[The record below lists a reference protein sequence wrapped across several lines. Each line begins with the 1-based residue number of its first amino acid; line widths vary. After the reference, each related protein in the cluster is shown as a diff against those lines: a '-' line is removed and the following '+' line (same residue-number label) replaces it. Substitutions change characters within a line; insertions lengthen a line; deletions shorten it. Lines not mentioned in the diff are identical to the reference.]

1 VDRCERLREIFGD
14 RFVKAYV
21 AVKEK
26 ENDNFMQVI
35 SSWEREYLLLSV

>member
-1 VDRCERLREIFGD
+1 
-14 RFVKAYV
+14 
-21 AVKEK
+21 VKEK